1 MDRLKDQVI
10 VLRVATFNIL
20 HGRTVG
26 DGVDPARLWNGV
38 RRLNPDILALQEV
51 DLDQERSGRTDLTA
65 VAAEAMGAVSHRFVA
80 AISGT
85 PGATWIAATG
95 VEQLGSAAYG
105 IALLSRFP
113 VSSWQVVRLPHLP
126 ARFPMYLPG
135 PNRVVVVNEEP
146 RAAVVARVE
155 TPLGPLTVANTHL
168 SFVPG
173 WNRHQLRRIVRAL
186 RLLPGPRLV
195 VGDLNLT
202 ATAVRRSSGLRTLAT
217 APTFPADRPR
227 RQLDHILTDDPGLTV
242 RRYETPVL
250 PISDHR
256 PLLVELERH

>member
-1 MDRLKDQVI
+1 MDRAHVVI
-10 VLRVATFNIL
+10 ALRVATFNIL

-26 DGVDPARLWNGV
+26 GDVDPARLRESI

-51 DLDQERSGRTDLTA
+51 DLDQERSGRADLTA
-65 VAAEAMGAVSHRFVA
+65 VAAEAMDAVAHRFVA

-85 PGATWIAATG
+85 PGRTWTAATG
-95 VEQLGSAAYG
+95 AEHPGSAAYG

-113 VSSWQVVRLPHLP
+113 AAGWQVLRLPHI
-126 ARFPMYLPG
+126 AAI
-135 PNRVVVVNEEP
+135 NEEP
-146 RAAVVARVE
+146 RAAVVARLE

-173 WNRHQLRRIVRAL
+173 WNRHQLRRIAADLRA
-186 RLLPGPRLV
+186 LPGPRLL

-202 ATAVRRSSGLRTLAT
+202 ATAAQRWSGLRTVAA
-217 APTFPADRPR
+217 APTYPAHRPR
-227 RQLDHILTDDPGLTV
+227 RQLDHILTDDPGLTA
-242 RRYETPVL
+242 RQRETPSM

-256 PLLVELERH
+256 PLVVDLKRH

>member
-1 MDRLKDQVI
+1 VI
-10 VLRVATFNIL
+10 ALRVVTFNIL

-26 DGVDPARLWNGV
+26 DVVDPARLRMSI
-38 RRLNPDILALQEV
+38 RRLKPDILALQEV

-65 VAAEAMGAVSHRFVA
+65 VAAEAMESFDHRFVA

-85 PGATWIAATG
+85 PGTTWSPATG
-95 VEQLGSAAYG
+95 AEQPGSAAYG

-113 VSSWQVVRLPHLP
+113 ASDWQVLRLPHIP
-126 ARFPMYLPG
+126 ARFPMYLPAAG
-135 PNRVVVVNEEP
+135 RVIVVHDEP
-146 RAAVVARVE
+146 RAAVVARLE

-173 WNRHQLRRIVRAL
+173 WNRRQLRRIVADMRD
-186 RLLPGPRLV
+186 LPGPRLV

-202 ATAVRRSSGLRTLAT
+202 CAAAQRSSGMRSLAAALT
-217 APTFPADRPR
+217 YPAHRPR

-242 RRYETPVL
+242 RHREAPL
-250 PISDHR
+250 MPLSDHR
-256 PLLVELERH
+256 PLVVDLERH